1 MTMLGRRK
9 QSSTESISVEA
20 HLQEALAYLEGLGA
34 NRDKMLRRLLGGI
47 GTAARA
53 QVRKAYKSQ
62 WLSKG
67 TGALYKSISR
77 RVIRSG
83 KAVIVEA
90 KAVSEQSKVF
100 YGYALA
106 KGARITARN
115 GSTLTFQKN
124 GKWIRVHEVKLP
136 ERDFVASPVKE
147 YLDTTAFKAK
157 LDQLVQKEVARIE
170 KEKNR

>member
-1 MTMLGRRK
+1 MFEKRK
-9 QSSTESISVEA
+9 KYSTESVSVEPE
-20 HLQEALAYLEGLGA
+20 LSEALAYLESLGA
-34 NRDKMLRRLLGGI
+34 NRHKVMRRILGGI
-47 GTAARA
+47 GTAARS

-62 WLSKG
+62 GLSKG

-90 KAVSEQSKVF
+90 KASSQETKVF

-106 KGARITARN
+106 KGARITAKE
-115 GSTLTFQKN
+115 GGYLTFQKD
-124 GKWIRVHEVKLP
+124 GKWVRVHSVKLP
-136 ERDFVASPVKE
+136 ERDFVAAPVKK
-147 YLDTTAFKAK
+147 YLSTTAFKTK

-170 KEKNR
+170 KENTR

>member
-1 MTMLGRRK
+1 MWGKRK
-9 QSSTESISVEA
+9 RYSTESISVQTE
-20 HLQEALAYLEGLGA
+20 LDEALSYLEGLGA

-62 WLSKG
+62 GLSKG
-67 TGALYKSISR
+67 TGSLYKSISR

-90 KAVSEQSKVF
+90 KASSEQNKVF

-106 KGARITARN
+106 KGARITARD
-115 GSTLTFQKN
+115 GGWLTFQKD
-124 GKWIRVHEVKLP
+124 GKWVRVHEVKLP
-136 ERDFVASPVKE
+136 ERDFVAAPVKA
-147 YLDTTAFKAK
+147 YLGTTAFKAK

-170 KEKNR
+170 KEKKR

>member
-1 MTMLGRRK
+1 MWGKRK
-9 QSSTESISVEA
+9 HHGTESISVQAE
-20 HLQEALAYLEGLGA
+20 LDEALSYLEGLGA

-62 WLSKG
+62 GLSKG
-67 TGALYKSISR
+67 TGSLYKSIGR

-90 KAVSEQSKVF
+90 KASSEQNKVF

-106 KGARITARN
+106 KGARITARD
-115 GSTLTFQKN
+115 GGWLTFQKD
-124 GKWIRVHEVKLP
+124 GKWVRVHEVKLP
-136 ERDFVASPVKE
+136 GRDFVAAPVKA
-147 YLDTTAFKAK
+147 YLGTTAFKAK
-157 LDQLVQKEVARIE
+157 LEQLVQKEVTRIE
-170 KEKNR
+170 KENKR

>member
-1 MTMLGRRK
+1 MWGKRK
-9 QSSTESISVEA
+9 RYSTESISVQAE
-20 HLQEALAYLEGLGA
+20 LDEALSYLEGLGA

-62 WLSKG
+62 GLSKG

-90 KAVSEQSKVF
+90 KASSEQNKVF

-106 KGARITARN
+106 KGARITARD
-115 GSTLTFQKN
+115 GGWLTFQKD
-124 GKWIRVHEVKLP
+124 GKWVRVHEVKLP
-136 ERDFVASPVKE
+136 ERDFVAAPVKK
-147 YLDTTAFKAK
+147 YLSSTAFKTK
-157 LDQLVQKEVARIE
+157 LDQLVQREVARIE
-170 KEKNR
+170 KESKR